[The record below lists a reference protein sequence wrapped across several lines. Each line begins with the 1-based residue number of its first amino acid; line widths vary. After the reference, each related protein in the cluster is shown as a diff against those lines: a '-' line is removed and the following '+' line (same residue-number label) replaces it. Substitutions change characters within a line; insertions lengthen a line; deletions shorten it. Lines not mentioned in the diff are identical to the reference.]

1 MMKNSADLNLRFKNK
16 KLLDEALTHKSHL
29 NEAENKKLP
38 SNERLEFL
46 GDAVLSLVTSK
57 FLYQKFPS
65 LEEGDLTNLRASLVN
80 TQTLASV
87 SRKINLGEYLLLS
100 RGEEEGGGRV
110 NPGILADTF
119 EALVGALYLDGGLE
133 TAAAFIS
140 KHLFP
145 KLEEIISRESIR
157 DYKSLLQEKVQ
168 RSKKVAPLYRVL
180 QTEGPAHKRIFFV
193 GVYIDN
199 QEYGQGTGHSKQEA
213 EQEAAKMALE
223 KLEKIK

>member
-1 MMKNSADLNLRFKNK
+1 MKDSADLNLKFKNK

-57 FLYQKFPS
+57 FLYQKFPN

-80 TQTLASV
+80 TQTLAIV
-87 SRKINLGEYLLLS
+87 SGKINLGEYLLLS
-100 RGEEEGGGRV
+100 RGEEEGGGRT

-133 TAAAFIS
+133 RAADFIS
-140 KHLFP
+140 KNLFP
-145 KLEEIISRESIR
+145 ELQEIMSKESIR

-168 RSKKVAPLYRVL
+168 RQKKVAPFYRVL
-180 QTEGPAHKRIFFV
+180 QTEGPAHKRIFSI
-193 GVYIDN
+193 GAYIDN
-199 QEYGQGTGHSKQEA
+199 QQYGQGTGHSKQEA

-223 KLEKIK
+223 KLGKIK

>member
-1 MMKNSADLNLRFKNK
+1 MKDSADLNLKFKNK

-57 FLYQKFPS
+57 FLYQKFPN

-80 TQTLASV
+80 TQTLAIV
-87 SRKINLGEYLLLS
+87 SGKINLGEYLLLS
-100 RGEEEGGGRV
+100 RGEEEGGGRT

-119 EALVGALYLDGGLE
+119 EALIGALYLDDGLE
-133 TAAAFIS
+133 TAADFIS
-140 KHLFP
+140 KNLFP
-145 KLEEIISRESIR
+145 QLKEIISSESIR

-168 RSKKVAPLYRVL
+168 RQKKVAPLYRVL
-180 QTEGPAHKRIFFV
+180 KTEGPAHKRIFSI

-223 KLEKIK
+223 KLSQIK